1 MDENGKKKFRTY
13 RDLNVW
19 QKSMKLVARVYTIT
33 REMPREEQYGLA
45 AEIRKCVFSIPSSIA
60 EGYGRRAPDEYKRLL
75 GAAIG
80 FVFALET
87 QLLLATELEL
97 LPTAQLAETYE
108 DASVIARM
116 LKSLI
121 SKLSQQSA
129 APAPASVTS
138 APMPAAAGSRSF
150 GS

>member
-19 QKSMKLVARVYTIT
+19 QKSMKLVTRVYVVT

-45 AEIRKCVFSIPSSIA
+45 AEIRKCAFSIPSSIA

-75 GAAIG
+75 SAAIG

-87 QLLLATELEL
+87 QLLLATELGL
-97 LPTAQLAETYE
+97 LSAAQLAETHE
-108 DASVIARM
+108 DAAVIARM

-121 SKLSQQSA
+121 SKLSQQST
-129 APAPASVTS
+129 PPVPVTS
-138 APMPAAAGSRSF
+138 DPVPAATGSRSF